1 MADIF
6 YAAPTSTTYTPL
18 SPASKVVIEDI
29 VTPIVPIRTGWSTSY
44 NSYNSY
50 NNLNLNPG
58 FTLSN
63 IPILPR
69 VVSGFGVS
77 HVFNPT
83 RAYYYDSGIGE
94 NPFAQ
99 HQTNEDL
106 RYKFLDKWLVED
118 YQDILKML
126 RVDGNSVKVLSK
138 DDSDKNDISKDSVKV
153 IEQKID
159 FIGYEILTLH
169 KNKKILDALC
179 AKNNLKY
186 YDLPH
191 NSYFVKKAQAK
202 YVKSKLEEMRK

>member
-29 VTPIVPIRTGWSTSY
+29 ITPIVPIRTSWSSSFNTL
-44 NSYNSY
+44 NSFNTYDRI
-50 NNLNLNPG
+50 NLNPG
-58 FTLSN
+58 VTLSN

-69 VVSGFGVS
+69 VVSGFGI
-77 HVFNPT
+77 FNPT

-94 NPFAQ
+94 NPIAR
-99 HQTNEDL
+99 HDTNTDL

-138 DDSDKNDISKDSVKV
+138 DDSDKNDISKDSVKD

-169 KNKKILDALC
+169 KNGKILDALC

-191 NSYFVKKAQAK
+191 NSFFVKKAQAK